1 MASDP
6 NSSHRF
12 LVEIGGKAVAAFT
25 ECTLPTLEFDTLE
38 QKEGGLNDYVHVLP
52 GQRKSG
58 RLILKRGLTSS
69 TELFD
74 WYMDLLS
81 GKITKAKRTI
91 AVIMYDLKGNEM
103 SRWDFTDALPVKW
116 SGPQL
121 KADQA
126 AVAIETL
133 ELVIHE
139 FIPN

>member
-6 NSSHRF
+6 NSNHRF
-12 LVEIGGKAVAAFT
+12 IVEIGGKAVAAFT
-25 ECTLPTLEFDTLE
+25 ECTLPTLEFDTVE
-38 QKEGGLNDYVHVLP
+38 QKEGGLNTYVHILP

-58 RLILKRGLTSS
+58 RLVLKRGLTSS
-69 TELFD
+69 QELFA
-74 WYMDLLS
+74 WYMDLL
-81 GKITKAKRTI
+81 GGNLAKAKKTV
-91 AVIMYDLKGNEM
+91 AVIMYDLRGNEM

-133 ELVIHE
+133 ELMVHE
-139 FIPN
+139 YVP